1 MSEKKWYQK
10 FIGDK
15 AFYQMVL
22 LVAVPIIIQNGIT
35 NFVGLLDNI
44 MVGRVGTEQM
54 SGVAIVN
61 QLMMVFNISIF
72 GAISGAGI
80 FGAQFF
86 GCKDYKGVRNTF
98 RFKIYA
104 CMALLLIGILI
115 FAFWGDELILLY
127 LHGEEQNAAALLAA
141 LGYAK
146 DYLWVMLLGLLPFG
160 VEQIYSST
168 LRECGETVVPM
179 VAGIAAVLINLVLNT
194 ILIFGLLGAPALGV
208 VGAAV
213 ATVISRYIQAV
224 IVVAWTHRN
233 VEKLPFIEGAYQTLK
248 IPGHLVGNILKK
260 GLPLM
265 FNEILWSMGMAML
278 MQCYSVRGLDAVAAL
293 NISSTITNLFNV
305 VFIAMGSALSIVV
318 GQLLGAGKLEEA
330 TEADIR
336 LITLTVFSCLVMG
349 SLLVVCAPLFPMLY
363 NTSQEVKDLATAFM
377 RVAAVCMPLHGFM
390 HATYFTLRSGGKTVI
405 TFLFDSAFVWGMNI
419 PVAFCLSRFTNLSV
433 VPLYLICQLV
443 DLIKCVVGLILVK
456 KGIWLNNL
464 VGNKTEMESNFQ

>member
-1 MSEKKWYQK
+1 MKKKWYTK

-15 AFYQMVL
+15 AFYKMVL

-80 FGAQFF
+80 FSAQFF
-86 GCKDYKGVRNTF
+86 GCKDHKGVRNTF

-104 CMALLLIGILI
+104 CMALVLVGLLIFG
-115 FAFWGDELILLY
+115 FWGEELILLY
-127 LHGEEQNAAALLAA
+127 LHGEEQNEAALKAA
-141 LGYAK
+141 LGYGK
-146 DYLWVMLLGLLPFG
+146 DYLMVMMIGLFPFG

-168 LRECGETVVPM
+168 MRECGETVVPM
-179 VAGIAAVLINLVLNT
+179 KAGIAAVLINLVLNT
-194 ILIFGLLGAPALGV
+194 ILIFGMLGFPALGV
-208 VGAAV
+208 TGAAI
-213 ATVISRYIQAV
+213 ATVISRYAQAA
-224 IVVAWTHRN
+224 IVVIWSHKHAER
-233 VEKLPFIEGAYQTLK
+233 LPFIEGAYETMK

-260 GLPLM
+260 GMPLM
-265 FNEILWSMGMAML
+265 LNEILWSMGMAML
-278 MQCYSVRGLDAVAAL
+278 MQCYSVRGLDAVAGL

-330 TEADIR
+330 KEADTR
-336 LITLTVFSCLVMG
+336 LIVLTVASCFVMG
-349 SLLVVCAPLFPMLY
+349 SLLALFAPLFPKMY
-363 NTSQEVKDLATAFM
+363 NTTDVVKHLATSFM
-377 RVAAVCMPLHGFM
+377 RASAIYMPLHGFM

-405 TFLFDSAFVWGMNI
+405 TFLFDSAFVWCINI
-419 PVAFCLSRFTNLSV
+419 PVAYCLSRFTGLPI
-433 VPLYLICQLV
+433 VPLYFVCQLV
-443 DLIKCVVGLILVK
+443 DIVKCVVGLILVK

-464 VGNKTEMESNFQ
+464 VGEKKM

>member
-1 MSEKKWYQK
+1 MEKKWYQK

-15 AFYQMVL
+15 TFYKMVL

-86 GCKDYKGVRNTF
+86 GCKDFKGVRHTF

-104 CMALLLIGILI
+104 CMALVLIGLVL
-115 FAFWGDELILLY
+115 FALWGEELILLY
-127 LHGEEQNAAALLAA
+127 LHGEEQNEAALHAA
-141 LGYAK
+141 LAYGK
-146 DYLWVMLLGLLPFG
+146 DYLLVMLIGLFPFG

-179 VAGIAAVLINLVLNT
+179 KAGVAAVLINLVLNA
-194 ILIFGLLGAPALGV
+194 ILIFGMFGFPALGV
-208 VGAAV
+208 VGAAI
-213 ATVISRYIQAV
+213 ATVISRYIQAG
-224 IVVAWTHRN
+224 IVVVWTHKN
-233 VEKLPFIEGAYQTLK
+233 VQKLPFIEGAYRTMK

-260 GLPLM
+260 GTPLM

-278 MQCYSVRGLDAVAAL
+278 MQCYSVRGLDAVAGL

-330 TEADIR
+330 KEADTR
-336 LITLTVFSCLVMG
+336 LIVLTIFSCVVMG
-349 SLLVVCAPLFPMLY
+349 GLLVLFAPFFPMLY
-363 NTSQEVKDLATAFM
+363 NTTQEVKDLATAFM
-377 RVAAVCMPLHGFM
+377 RVSACCMPLHGFM

-405 TFLFDSAFVWGMNI
+405 TFLFDSAFVWCINI
-419 PVAFCLSRFTNLSV
+419 PVAYVLSRFTGVSI

-443 DLIKCVVGLILVK
+443 DIVKCVVGFVLVK

-464 VGNKTEMESNFQ
+464 VEAKKS

>member
-1 MSEKKWYQK
+1 MEKKWYHK
-10 FIGDK
+10 FIGDR
-15 AFYQMVL
+15 AFYKMVL
-22 LVAVPIIIQNGIT
+22 LVAVPIIVQNGIT

-86 GCKDYKGVRNTF
+86 GCKDFKGVRHTF

-104 CMALLLIGILI
+104 CMALVVLGVLI
-115 FAFWGDELILLY
+115 FALWGEELILLY
-127 LHGEEQNAAALLAA
+127 LHGEEQNAASLQAA
-141 LGYAK
+141 LDYGK
-146 DYLWVMLLGLLPFG
+146 DYLLVMLIGLLPFG

-179 VAGIAAVLINLVLNT
+179 KAGVAAVLINLVLNAV
-194 ILIFGLLGAPALGV
+194 LIFGYLGFPALGV
-208 VGAAV
+208 VGAAI
-213 ATVISRYIQAV
+213 ATVISRYIQAA
-224 IVVAWTHRN
+224 IVVVWTHKN
-233 VEKLPFIEGAYQTLK
+233 AGKLPFIEGAYHTMK

-260 GLPLM
+260 GTPLM
-265 FNEILWSMGMAML
+265 FNEILWSMGMATL
-278 MQCYSVRGLDAVAAL
+278 MQCYSVRGLDAVAGL

-330 TEADIR
+330 KEADTR
-336 LITLTVFSCLVMG
+336 LIVLTVFSCVVMG
-349 SLLVVCAPLFPMLY
+349 GLLVVFAPFFPMLY
-363 NTSQEVKDLATAFM
+363 NTTQDVKNLATAFM
-377 RVAAVCMPLHGFM
+377 RVSACCMCLHGFM

-405 TFLFDSAFVWGMNI
+405 TFLFDSAFVWCINI
-419 PVAFCLSRFTNLSV
+419 PVAYVLSRYTDV
-433 VPLYLICQLV
+433 PIIPLYLICQLV
-443 DLIKCVVGLILVK
+443 DIVKCVVGFVLVK

-464 VGNKTEMESNFQ
+464 VGSKED

>member
-1 MSEKKWYQK
+1 MEKKWYSR

-15 AFYQMVL
+15 AFYKMVL
-22 LVAVPIIIQNGIT
+22 LVAVPIIVQNGIT

-80 FGAQFF
+80 FSAQFF
-86 GCKDYKGVRNTF
+86 GCKDFKGVRHTF

-104 CMALLLIGILI
+104 CMALVLIGVLI
-115 FAFWGDELILLY
+115 FALWGENLILLY
-127 LHGEEQNAAALLAA
+127 LHGEEQNEAALQAA
-141 LGYAK
+141 LMFGK
-146 DYLWVMLLGLLPFG
+146 DYLKVMLIGLLPFG

-179 VAGIAAVLINLVLNT
+179 VAGIAAVLVNLVLNT
-194 ILIFGLLGAPALGV
+194 ILIFGYLGFPAMGV
-208 VGAAV
+208 VGAAI
-213 ATVISRYIQAV
+213 ATVISRYIQAA
-224 IVVAWTHRN
+224 IVVIWTHKH
-233 VEKLPFIEGAYQTLK
+233 VVKLPFIEGAYKTLK

-265 FNEILWSMGMAML
+265 LNEILWSVGMATL
-278 MQCYSVRGLDAVAAL
+278 TQCYSMRGLDAVAGL

-330 TEADIR
+330 KEADTR
-336 LITLTVFSCLVMG
+336 LIALTVFSCVVMG
-349 SLLVVCAPLFPMLY
+349 GLLVVFAPFFPMLY
-363 NTSQEVKDLATAFM
+363 NTTQEVKALATAFM
-377 RVAAVCMPLHGFM
+377 RVSACCMCLHGFM

-405 TFLFDSAFVWGMNI
+405 TFLFDSAFVWCINI
-419 PVAFCLSRFTNLSV
+419 PTAYVLSRFTDV
-433 VPLYLICQLV
+433 PIIPLYLICQLV
-443 DLIKCVVGLILVK
+443 DIVKCVVGFVLVK

-464 VGNKTEMESNFQ
+464 VGTKEV

>member
-1 MSEKKWYQK
+1 MEKKWYQK
-10 FIGDK
+10 LIGDK
-15 AFYQMVL
+15 AFYKMVL
-22 LVAVPIIIQNGIT
+22 LVAVPIIVQNGIT

-86 GCKDYKGVRNTF
+86 GCGDHKGVRNTF

-104 CMALLLIGILI
+104 CLALIVIGLLIFI
-115 FAFWGDELILLY
+115 FWGEELILLY
-127 LHGEEQNAAALLAA
+127 LHGEAESEAALQAA
-141 LGYAK
+141 LKYGK
-146 DYLWVMLLGLLPFG
+146 DYLFVMLFGLLPFG

-179 VAGIAAVLINLVLNT
+179 KAGIAAVFINLVLNA
-194 ILIFGLLGAPALGV
+194 ILIFGMLGFPAMGV
-208 VGAAV
+208 VGAAI
-213 ATVISRYIQAV
+213 ATVISRYIQTAIV
-224 IVVAWTHRN
+224 IIWTHSH
-233 VEKLPFIEGAYQTLK
+233 VQKASFIEGAYKSMK

-260 GLPLM
+260 GVPLM
-265 FNEILWSMGMAML
+265 LNEILWSVGMATL
-278 MQCYSVRGLDAVAAL
+278 MQCYSMRGLDAVAGL

-318 GQLLGAGKLEEA
+318 GQLLGAGKLKEA
-330 TEADIR
+330 KEADVK
-336 LITLTVFSCLVMG
+336 LIALTVFSCLVMG
-349 SLLVVCAPLFPMLY
+349 GLLVIFAPLFPMLY
-363 NTSQEVKDLATAFM
+363 NTSDTVKDLATSFM
-377 RVAAVCMPLHGFM
+377 RVSASCMFLHGFM

-405 TFLFDSAFVWGMNI
+405 TFLFDSAYVWCVNI
-419 PVAFCLSRFTNLSV
+419 PVAYVLSRFTDMPII
-433 VPLYLICQLV
+433 PLYLICQLV
-443 DLIKCVVGLILVK
+443 DIVKCVVGFILVK

-464 VGNKTEMESNFQ
+464 VSTKEDTK